1 MSDIKSLEL
10 DYFYGMQAEMF
21 SFLRIPK
28 FLIKD
33 GRFEKMSN
41 EAKMLFG
48 LLLDRMSLSMKNQW
62 FDDENR
68 VYIIYTVDEIMI
80 DLCIGTQKCVKLL
93 KELVNFGL
101 IERKKQGFSKP
112 DVIYVKNFAS
122 LANDGMELP
131 KESEAKVRS
140 RREKKVK
147 EGDVDSV
154 DNVDNSTV
162 FRKSK
167 HEDFENQ
174 NTRVLKIET
183 REFPK
188 SKHEDFENQNTGVL
202 KIETREFPKSKP
214 NNTDINNTNKS
225 NTDISYTDHQYQ
237 HQYQNTQEEKS
248 DTDADAEQTK
258 SVEEIIE
265 KYPMAS
271 LYRFYEI
278 DYLKEMI
285 TSGGFKDE
293 SVSVSD
299 VDNVMDIIYDV
310 LNGTSKTIWL
320 KNEEKPR
327 EIVKSRLLKLNRY
340 NLFYAIRQY
349 NTTEEKIRRP
359 KQYMLSILYEAKA
372 QHMLEG
378 NNSLAHDF
386 SHGRYFGKEP
396 GYGNE

>member
-41 EAKMLFG
+41 EAKILFG

-271 LYRFYEI
+271 LYKLYDV
-278 DYLKEMI
+278 DYLKRMI
-285 TSGGFKDE
+285 TDGGFRNE
-293 SVSVSD
+293 PVSVSD

-310 LNGTSKTIWL
+310 LNGTSKYIWL

-327 EIVKSRLLKLNRY
+327 EIVKSRLLKLSKY

-349 NTTEEKIRRP
+349 NMTEEKIRRP

-378 NNSLAHDF
+378 NNSEAHDF

>member
-188 SKHEDFENQNTGVL
+188 SKHEDFENQNTGIL
-202 KIETREFPKSKP
+202 KIKTREFPKSKP
-214 NNTDINNTNKS
+214 NNTNINNTNNS

-237 HQYQNTQEEKS
+237 HQYQNIQEENT

-258 SVEEIIE
+258 PVEENIE

-285 TSGGFKDE
+285 SSGGFKDE
-293 SVSVSD
+293 PVSVSD

-327 EIVKSRLLKLNRY
+327 EIVKSRLLKLNKY

>member
-174 NTRVLKIET
+174 NT
-183 REFPK
+183 
-188 SKHEDFENQNTGVL
+188 GVL

-225 NTDISYTDHQYQ
+225 NTDNSYTDHQYQ

>member
-10 DYFYGMQAEMF
+10 DYFYGMQAEIF

-258 SVEEIIE
+258 PVEEIIE

>member
-188 SKHEDFENQNTGVL
+188 SKHEDFENQNTGFL

-214 NNTDINNTNKS
+214 NNTDINNTNNS

-237 HQYQNTQEEKS
+237 HQYQNTQEENT

-258 SVEEIIE
+258 SVEEITE

-271 LYRFYEI
+271 LNRLYEI

-293 SVSVSD
+293 PVSVSD

-327 EIVKSRLLKLNRY
+327 EIVKSRLLKLNKY